1 MCWTIVPVVYIFK
14 KKVGIYLNTI
24 ILKFSN
30 QRQTNMVIDLTSF
43 HSTYVVIQT
52 LILWATQIP
61 DIHKILIL
69 WHNKISLEI

>member
-43 HSTYVVIQT
+43 
-52 LILWATQIP
+52 LPML
-61 DIHKILIL
+61 
-69 WHNKISLEI
+69 